1 MRVDNVNQNKGIG
14 YIKFN
19 TDVEMD
25 LINESLDRLIAKQ
38 QRLVEKTGSHDLAEI
53 KKLERFKKS
62 KDKVIEIPKQNRMR
76 VKAVRDKVKTKFKEE
91 KEKEEKQKENKVKPD
106 GLGGGGEQ
114 TEEIVDDVEDTE
126 EFKNMSRVMDN
137 AEVGSG
143 LIEGSEVTHRDM
155 HVLANAL
162 NEHIWEME
170 KDDLYKKTRRNQQ
183 KHDKLV
189 QMLANTQEQKA
200 RFERVR
206 SKPKGFGR
214 LRK

>member
-183 KHDKLV
+183 KHEKLK
-189 QMLANTQEQKA
+189 QMLENAQQQKA
-200 RFERVR
+200 QFERVR
-206 SKPKGFGR
+206 PKPRGFGR

>member
-206 SKPKGFGR
+206 PKPKGFGR

>member
-25 LINESLDRLIAKQ
+25 LINESLDRLIEKQ

-183 KHDKLV
+183 KHEKLK
-189 QMLANTQEQKA
+189 QMLENAQQQKA
-200 RFERVR
+200 QFERVR
-206 SKPKGFGR
+206 PKPRGFGR